1 MSFSTGLGY
10 TDSDSKADAGNDA
23 ESYDL
28 NFRVNFNFP
37 WAYVSVGD
45 ALTWNDYKKE
55 DTSVNSNILRSDVVN
70 AFDVILVKAVGELIP
85 VLDPKNEISMT
96 LGYEKVISEANIMN
110 YDYISDSFSIS
121 FAKSFH
127 LNK

>member
-1 MSFSTGLGY
+1 M
-10 TDSDSKADAGNDA
+10 
-23 ESYDL
+23 
-28 NFRVNFNFP
+28 NFNFP

-70 AFDVILVKAVGELIP
+70 AFDIILVKAVGEFIP
-85 VLDPKNEISMT
+85 LLDPNKEISINLDM
-96 LGYEKVISEANIMN
+96 KRQFRKQISKIMI
-110 YDYISDSFSIS
+110 ISPILYSIS
-121 FAKSFH
+121 FSKSFH

>member
-1 MSFSTGLGY
+1 M
-10 TDSDSKADAGNDA
+10 
-23 ESYDL
+23 
-28 NFRVNFNFP
+28 NFNFP

-70 AFDVILVKAVGELIP
+70 AFDLILVKAVGELIP
-85 VLDPKNEISMT
+85 LLDPNNEISMT
-96 LGYEKVISEANIMN
+96 LGYEKVISEANIKN
-110 YDYISDSFSIS
+110 YDYIADSFSIS
-121 FAKSFH
+121 FSKAFH